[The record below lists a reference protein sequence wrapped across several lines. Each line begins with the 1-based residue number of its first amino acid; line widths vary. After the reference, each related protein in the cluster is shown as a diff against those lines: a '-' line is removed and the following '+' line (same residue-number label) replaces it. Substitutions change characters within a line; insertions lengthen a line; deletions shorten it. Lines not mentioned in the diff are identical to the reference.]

1 MESDI
6 FRKQW
11 FLFDILACRTLVGS
25 FDNSL
30 FSLHSPDGGRSR
42 HSATGRTGSSEDFA
56 IGAQDAQAEFD
67 ELLESGLID
76 GEPSEAIG
84 TDPENPGN
92 LASLNRLGGEPYR
105 PGFKD
110 PSGFINTEPFSL
122 DDLEG
127 KVILIDFWTYTCI
140 NCIRTMPFLRD
151 WYEKYADD
159 GLVIVGVHSPEFE
172 FEKIR
177 ANVIQAAEEFG
188 LTYPIVQDN
197 DFGTWRN
204 YENRFWPAKYLIDRD
219 GFIRY
224 THFGEGAYDETEMII
239 RELLAENGG
248 SVSIED
254 PVFLSAP
261 DFDQAALGVDDPGM
275 STTRELYAGTQRN
288 YSTLQFGGGQPPYV
302 RHEQYYSRQDLA
314 MEYVDPGVHDN
325 HFLYLN
331 GLWTNGP
338 ESLLHSRTTEDYED
352 YVAIIF
358 YGTSANIVLG
368 VPESGESY
376 EVRVT
381 FGDAPIPADHA
392 GEDVMWDEDGNSY
405 LLVDEDRLYRVAKT
419 PQYGGYELKLSSNS
433 DKFEFFAFTF
443 GVFSNAP

>member
-1 MESDI
+1 MTAHSKSGAIETTRRLRSRSQPEARSRARPESGRH
-6 FRKQW
+6 FR
-11 FLFDILACRTLVGS
+11 LPGVGRRTGLGLALAVVAAVALVGAAAC
-25 FDNSL
+25 
-30 FSLHSPDGGRSR
+30 G
-42 HSATGRTGSSEDFA
+42 
-56 IGAQDAQAEFD
+56 DA
-67 ELLESGLID
+67 
-76 GEPSEAIG
+76 EPSEASE
-84 TDPENPGN
+84 TNPENPAN

-105 PGFKD
+105 PSLKD

-127 KVILIDFWTYTCI
+127 QVILIDFWTYTCI

-151 WYEKYADD
+151 WHEKYADD

-172 FEKIR
+172 FEKIK
-177 ANVIQAAEEFG
+177 ANVEQAAAEFG
-188 LTYPIVQDN
+188 LLYPIVQDN

-224 THFGEGAYDETEMII
+224 THFGEDAYDETELKI

-248 SVSIED
+248 TVSIKEAE
-254 PVFLSAP
+254 FLPTRDLDEAVNSIT
-261 DFDQAALGVDDPGM
+261 DQRTSV
-275 STTRELYAGTQRN
+275 TRELYAGTQRN
-288 YSTLQFGGGQPPYV
+288 YSALQFDGDQPPYV
-302 RHEQYYSRQDLA
+302 HHEQYYSRQNLA
-314 MEYVDPGVHDN
+314 MEYTAPGDHDN

-331 GLWTNGP
+331 GLWVNGP
-338 ESLLHSRTTEDYED
+338 ESLRHARNTEGHED
-352 YVAIIF
+352 YVVIIF

-368 VPESGESY
+368 LPESGESY

-381 FGDAPIPADHA
+381 IADAPIAADHA
-392 GEDVMWDEDGNSY
+392 GEDVMWNAGGNSY

-443 GVFSNAP
+443 GVFDNAP